1 MYTSPTVQTHTWH
14 NESSDSN
21 EEEIGR
27 LQKLLMQAQ
36 TQLKSKD
43 EKIDDL
49 TLELDEL
56 SKVCADQD
64 DKIQNL
70 HLEVHKLKS
79 TLNTVQNILQNP
91 NKYTVRHIHETF

>member
-27 LQKLLMQAQ
+27 LLIQAQ
-36 TQLKSKD
+36 ARLESKN
-43 EKIDDL
+43 EKIDNL

-56 SKVCADQD
+56 SKVCTDQD

-70 HLEVHKLKS
+70 HLEVNKLKS
-79 TLNTVQNILQNP
+79 TLDTVHNILQNP
-91 NKYTVRHIHETF
+91 DKYTVRHIHETF

>member
-27 LQKLLMQAQ
+27 LQKLLIQAQ
-36 TQLKSKD
+36 ARLESKN
-43 EKIDDL
+43 EKIDNL

-56 SKVCADQD
+56 SKVCTDQD

-70 HLEVHKLKS
+70 HQEVNKLKS
-79 TLNTVQNILQNP
+79 TLDTVHNILQNP
-91 NKYTVRHIHETF
+91 DKYTVRHIQETF